1 MKWLSKKWV
10 IAVSVIVILLLLWL
24 AFRQPAVAVEVG
36 TVKRGDMIVTIDA
49 EGKTRVRDK
58 FIVTAPISG
67 KMSRIKLKE
76 GDRIAKDFV
85 ITGIDPSPP
94 QRPIPPS
101 ESENFPNVYE
111 VKVYA
116 PVTGSVLRIIEK
128 DERIVS
134 AGTPIL
140 EIGNPENLEIVVDVL
155 STQATQ
161 IRPGAKILI
170 ENWGG
175 ANPLSARV
183 RKVEPEA
190 FTKVSAL
197 GVEEQRV
204 NVIADLL
211 DTDAKLGDNFRV
223 EANIITWQGKN
234 VLQIISSALF
244 RHGEK
249 RNVFVV
255 EGGRAR
261 QREVEVGHQNV
272 SETEIIKGLNEGET
286 VILHPSNQIAEGISV
301 SAK

>member
-1 MKWLSKKWV
+1 MKWLSKKWL
-10 IAVSVIVILLLLWL
+10 IAVSVIILLLLLWL
-24 AFRQPAVAVEVG
+24 VFRQPAVVVEVG
-36 TVKRGDMIVTIDA
+36 TVKRGEMTATIDG
-49 EGKTRVRDK
+49 EGKTRVRER
-58 FIVTAPISG
+58 FVVTAPLSG

-76 GDRIAKDFV
+76 GDRIPKDFV

-94 QRPIPPS
+94 NRPIRPS
-101 ESENFPNVYE
+101 ESEVFPNVYE

-116 PVTGSVLRIIEK
+116 PVSGSVLRIIEK

-140 EIGNPENLEIVVDVL
+140 EIGNSENLEIVVDVL

-161 IRPGAKILI
+161 IRSGAKMLI

-183 RKVEPEA
+183 RKIETQA

-204 NVIADLL
+204 NIIADLL

-223 EANIITWQGKN
+223 EANIITWQGKDI
-234 VLQIISSALF
+234 LQVISSALF
-244 RHGEK
+244 RQSEK
-249 RNVFVV
+249 WNVFVI

-272 SETEIIKGLNEGET
+272 SETEIIKGLSEGET
-286 VILHPSNQIAEGISV
+286 VILHPSNQIADGISV
-301 SAK
+301 RSQ